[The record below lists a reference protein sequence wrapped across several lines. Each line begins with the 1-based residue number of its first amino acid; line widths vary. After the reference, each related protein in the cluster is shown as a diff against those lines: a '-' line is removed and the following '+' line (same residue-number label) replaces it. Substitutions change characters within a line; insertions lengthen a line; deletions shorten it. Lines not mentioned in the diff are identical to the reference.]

1 MSFVKSA
8 AAMTASTATTP
19 DAIDNQS
26 APPVRLLLSD
36 LPRSRWRKAGREVEE
51 VEKTIPPPN
60 SKQHVGLSD
69 GQSRS
74 QQLKAA

>member
-1 MSFVKSA
+1 
-8 AAMTASTATTP
+8 MTARRRLQMRSIIRARHRTFAL
-19 DAIDNQS
+19 
-26 APPVRLLLSD
+26 VRFAAKS
-36 LPRSRWRKAGREVEE
+36 WRKAGREVEE
-51 VEKTIPPPN
+51 VEKTVPPPN